1 MKKKKRR
8 RKYKRVISMAPMI
21 AGAVILVVLI
31 VLIVLGI
38 KGCGVSH
45 KSPEGV
51 VKALIESYVGGKE
64 NKVRECYGANK
75 DADEELQTMIDATI
89 KYFEAH
95 GTKKV
100 NISECDILSENKNY
114 TYVYIIYGLELE
126 NGQEYP
132 CIGTYMT
139 AKEEG
144 KYYVLSPSKVTEEM
158 SKQAATDYAKFMTT
172 DTYKKYT
179 TDYET
184 FIKKNPGYEEKIAG
198 KVS

>member
-8 RKYKRVISMAPMI
+8 RRNYRRLIL
-21 AGAVILVVLI
+21 GAVILVVI
-31 VLIVLGI
+31 IILIVLGI
-38 KGCGVSH
+38 KGCGISH

-51 VKALIESYVGGKE
+51 VKALIESYVSGKE
-64 NKVRECYGANK
+64 SRIRECYGAKK
-75 DADEELQTMIDATI
+75 DADEGLQTMIDATI

-100 NISECDILSENKNY
+100 SISECDVLSENKNY
-114 TYVYIIYGLELE
+114 TYVYIVYGLELE

-139 AKEEG
+139 AKEDG
-144 KYYVLSPSKVTEEM
+144 KYNVLPPSKVTEEM

-172 DTYKKYT
+172 DTYKNYT
-179 TDYET
+179 KAYET
-184 FIKKNPGYEEKIAG
+184 FIKKNPGYEDKIAG